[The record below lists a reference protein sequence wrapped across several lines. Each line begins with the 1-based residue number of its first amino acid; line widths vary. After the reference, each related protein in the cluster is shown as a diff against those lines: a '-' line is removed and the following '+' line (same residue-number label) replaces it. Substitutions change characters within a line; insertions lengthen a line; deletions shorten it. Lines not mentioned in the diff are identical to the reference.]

1 MDILKKQRVIVKQ
14 FPPQLPL
21 RTDLRHPG
29 LIPLVDLYATTE
41 YTCVMKRWVDTSLAS
56 YVKLNQNN
64 AYLDLINILVLNLD
78 KRIAC
83 NKENK

>member
-1 MDILKKQRVIVKQ
+1 MAKL
-14 FPPQLPL
+14 
-21 RTDLRHPG
+21 
-29 LIPLVDLYATTE
+29 
-41 YTCVMKRWVDTSLAS
+41 
-56 YVKLNQNN
+56 VKLNQNN